1 MDNIYNLYFMYNNW
15 FIRKIFFVIVC
26 ARQKV
31 GGNKTSTNSLIALVN
46 YHYRG
51 ENRLIFW

>member
-15 FIRKIFFVIVC
+15 FIQKIFFVIVC
-26 ARQKV
+26 ARQKN